1 MQIYRQELLAIRHP
15 PDKFCDHK
23 YYDNEDLMFLI
34 CHVTS
39 SEHMFKVLYE
49 FTGGS
54 PLPWVTTWP
63 CLVAI
68 GIVQVEI

>member
-1 MQIYRQELLAIRHP
+1 MQFFTSPGITTSLGVMQIYRQELLAICHP

-23 YYDNEDLMFLI
+23 YYDNGDLMFLI

-54 PLPWVTTWP
+54 PLP
-63 CLVAI
+63 
-68 GIVQVEI
+68 

>member
-15 PDKFCDHK
+15 PDKSCDHK
-23 YYDNEDLMFLI
+23 YYDNGDLMFLI

-49 FTGGS
+49 FIGGS
-54 PLPWVTTWP
+54 PLS
-63 CLVAI
+63 
-68 GIVQVEI
+68 